1 MTSETI
7 CIEITRSEGAIQR
20 LFGLIERRGFELRSF
35 SMPEVHPTG
44 ANDAYHV
51 TVGIAPR
58 DASRSIDVL
67 SRQIGRLHGIK
78 KIGRTGASTTS
89 IANNHNHKDHQV
101 TQPEGV
107 S

>member
-1 MTSETI
+1 MSLETI
-7 CIEITRSEGAIQR
+7 CIEIARSEGAIQR

-35 SMPEVHPTG
+35 NMPEAHPQG

-58 DASRSIDVL
+58 DASRSVDVL
-67 SRQIGRLHGIK
+67 SRQIGRLHGIRR
-78 KIGRTGASTTS
+78 IGRVDATTLQTMRDDR
-89 IANNHNHKDHQV
+89 KV
-101 TQPEGV
+101 GEGM